1 MRKLLGTLI
10 PLLGAGLLLMVGAC
24 TGSSQAAS
32 VLESDNISLRATIAF
47 YEALGPTMTADSA
60 LMQQQLA
67 TVQAALDQS
76 RQEVR
81 NLTVRVN
88 GMTQPGT
95 VVALNTTPLAAADPN
110 AAAQAGQPA
119 LPTLP
124 ADTGDGFGSVRATPT
139 PLPLAVTTPQGGPVS
154 VSSASGM
161 MLDEI
166 VTARG
171 QDEDGCA
178 VDQTTTFSASG
189 DARILVITVARNF
202 RSGTLF
208 MTRWQGPNDFLQQ
221 YEWTSD
227 SGAESMCVHFYIE
240 PASLQMAPGEYTVTF
255 VASDNSGTIES
266 APIPFTVTQ

>member
-1 MRKLLGTLI
+1 MRKLLGTLL
-10 PLLGAGLLLMVGAC
+10 PFVGAGLLLLVGAC
-24 TGSSQAAS
+24 SGNSQAAS

-95 VVALNTTPLAAADPN
+95 VVAVNTTPLAATDPN
-110 AAAQAGQPA
+110 AAAGQAA

-124 ADTGDGFGSVRATPT
+124 SNTGDGFGSVRATPT
-139 PLPLAVTTPQGGPVS
+139 PLPQVVTTPVGGPVS
-154 VSSASGM
+154 VQATSGM
-161 MLDEI
+161 VLDQI

-171 QDEDGCA
+171 QDENGCA
-178 VDQTTTFSASG
+178 VDQTTTFSVTS

-202 RSGTLF
+202 RSGTIF
-208 MTRWQGPNDFLQQ
+208 MTRWQGPNEFLQQ

-227 SGAESMCVHFYIE
+227 SGSDSMCVHFYIE
-240 PASLQMAPGEYTVTF
+240 PASLQMAPGNYTVTF
-255 VASDNSGTIES
+255 VATDSSGTIES

>member
-10 PLLGAGLLLMVGAC
+10 PLLGAALLLMVGAC
-24 TGSSQAAS
+24 SGNSQAAS
-32 VLESDNISLRATIAF
+32 VLESDNISLRATIAY
-47 YEALGPTMTADSA
+47 YEALGPTMTAESA
-60 LMQQQLA
+60 NMQQQLA

-95 VVALNTTPLAAADPN
+95 VVALNTTPLATTDPN
-110 AAAQAGQPA
+110 AAALGVQ
-119 LPTLP
+119 PTLSSD
-124 ADTGDGFGSVRATPT
+124 AASDGFGSVQATPT
-139 PLPLAVTTPQGGPVS
+139 PLPQVVTTPSGGPVS
-154 VSSASGM
+154 VQASSGM
-161 MLDEI
+161 ALDEI

-178 VDQTTTFSASG
+178 VDQTTTFSATG

-202 RSGTLF
+202 RSGTIF

-227 SGAESMCVHFYIE
+227 TGADSMCVHFYIE
-240 PASLQMAPGEYTVTF
+240 PAALQMAPGDYTVTF
-255 VASDNSGTIES
+255 VATDSSGTIES
-266 APIPFTVTQ
+266 APIPFSVTQ